1 MKWPQ
6 LVKPWTCKVPI
17 TITLTDGIQEDGSP
31 KTVAVVKTTCNCN
44 GKGGWSVDENRQMV
58 RYTCTVLIPGDIA
71 PQLVHLEGE
80 ADLLG
85 KTLTI
90 HAADRALNPDGS
102 VNFTRLELM

>member
-6 LVKPWTCKVPI
+6 LVKPWACKIPI
-17 TITLTDGIQEDGSP
+17 TIALTDGIDEDGAP
-31 KTVAVVKTTCNCN
+31 KVADTVETLCSCN
-44 GKGGWSVDENRQMV
+44 GKGGWSVDGNRQMV

-71 PQLVHLEGE
+71 PQLEHLTGW

-90 HAADRALNPDGS
+90 HTADRARNPDGS
-102 VNFTRLELM
+102 VNFTKLELM

>member
-1 MKWPQ
+1 MKWPN
-6 LVKPWTCKVPI
+6 LVKPWACKVPI
-17 TITLTDGIQEDGSP
+17 TINLTDGIDEDGAP
-31 KTVAVVKTTCNCN
+31 KVAATVETRCSCN
-44 GKGGWSVDENRQMV
+44 GKGGWSVDENRQIV

-71 PQLVHLEGE
+71 PQLEHLTGE

-90 HAADRALNPDGS
+90 HAADRACNPDGS